1 MAGSDQVFDKRLKRY
16 PQLVP
21 PKWNVPKWNV
31 FDHIMLP
38 PDEKR
43 YLPAIEVRRGR
54 GLK

>member
-16 PQLVP
+16 PQLVL
-21 PKWNVPKWNV
+21 PKWNV
-31 FDHIMLP
+31 FNHIMLP

-43 YLPAIEVRRGR
+43 YLPAIEARRSR